1 VTKFGE
7 RVSFCWSMAGLAG
20 PYKPPQSGS
29 VILPFIDRLRGY
41 RSALITAAVSGQI
54 HNRQHD
60 KEAT

>member
-1 VTKFGE
+1 
-7 RVSFCWSMAGLAG
+7 MAGLAG